1 MSWILW
7 QHLQDIMPTLGY
19 WKTRGVYTSFL
30 IGTWILERMSN
41 FFMMIHIGTKSV
53 VFSGDRCRPMGPKGH
68 LRTLNMKFLEKM
80 YLTKHRGLNDEV
92 LYMLCLCSLSQ
103 RCQILDDIIISVYT
117 IFIIC
122 ISASSANKIATELCR
137 RGIRWCTVWT
147 WRWFVYM

>member
-1 MSWILW
+1 MTT
-7 QHLQDIMPTLGY
+7 PTRHHAY
-19 WKTRGVYTSFL
+19 TR
-30 IGTWILERMSN
+30 ILENKRGIYKFFNWMSN

-53 VFSGDRCRPMGPKGH
+53 VFSGDRCRPMGLKGH

-137 RGIRWCTVWT
+137 RGIR
-147 WRWFVYM
+147 